1 MINERLIEFLD
12 VRNILS
18 HYQIGFRRG
27 YRTADHVFILNT
39 ILNSYFS
46 KGKKVYASFIDFLK
60 AYDSVWRNGLLYTLI
75 LNGLS
80 LKFILL
86 IKSMYTELQAA
97 VKLLTLYF
105 SSLVGVRQACNL
117 SPMLFN
123 LFVNDTFD
131 PFDNVKCDPVKLQT
145 KLIHCLMYADDLL
158 ILSETENGLTK
169 SLERLSNYAKKWKLK
184 ISAKKTKIIVFNK
197 AGKIINVKIRM
208 DDILL
213 QSCSEYTYL
222 STIFTPGNS
231 FKKALIEL
239 YKKACRAFFGFLS
252 VVNVQAGS
260 QVSTV
265 RKLFNSLVCPILLCN
280 SDIWGA
286 FLKAKE
292 LRNLESF
299 KDNLFSD
306 NLKHESLQL
315 KMTKNSLG
323 VHKKA
328 SNMAV
333 RGDIGMY
340 PLNIEIY
347 VRTVKYCF
355 HLLEFAEQ
363 GNELIKLGLR
373 ECITLV
379 SGDKK
384 CWLTPVLYIFR
395 IIGIDPDLTRL
406 HLIEKDNII
415 PLVRNKLEDHFKEK
429 FRKEIGNSS
438 RLTLYSSKKDDF
450 KEEQYI
456 SDVKYCKY
464 RSALTNSEF
473 HHILFQLKKVDG
485 NLFQETK
492 DCVRCVW
499 VI

>member
-27 YRTADHVFILNT
+27 YRTADHVFILDT

-46 KGKKVYASFIDFLK
+46 KGKKVYACFIDFSK
-60 AYDSVWRNGLLYTLI
+60 AYDSVWRNGLLYKLI

-97 VKLLTLYF
+97 VKLPNGVTPYF
-105 SSLVGVRQACNL
+105 SSLVGVRQGCNL

-123 LFVNDTFD
+123 LFVNDIFD
-131 PFDNVKCDPVKLQT
+131 LFDNARCDPVKLIT

-169 SLERLSNYAKKWKLK
+169 SLDRLSNYAKKWKLK

-197 AGKIINVKIRM
+197 AGKIISVKIRM
-208 DDILL
+208 DDIII

-222 STIFTPGNS
+222 GTIFTPGNS
-231 FKKALIEL
+231 FKRAQIEL

-252 VVNVQAGS
+252 AVNVRAGA

-265 RKLFNSLVCPILLCN
+265 RKLFDSLVCPILLYN

-286 FLKAKE
+286 FMKPKQ

-315 KMTKNSLG
+315 KMAKISLG

-347 VRTVKYCF
+347 VRIVKYCF
-355 HLLEFAEQ
+355 HL
-363 GNELIKLGLR
+363 
-373 ECITLV
+373 
-379 SGDKK
+379 
-384 CWLTPVLYIFR
+384 
-395 IIGIDPDLTRL
+395 
-406 HLIEKDNII
+406 
-415 PLVRNKLEDHFKEK
+415 
-429 FRKEIGNSS
+429 
-438 RLTLYSSKKDDF
+438 
-450 KEEQYI
+450 
-456 SDVKYCKY
+456 
-464 RSALTNSEF
+464 
-473 HHILFQLKKVDG
+473 
-485 NLFQETK
+485 
-492 DCVRCVW
+492 
-499 VI
+499 